1 MNDDEVLGAMKRAV
15 SEVRM
20 DRPIEDIMRRGS
32 ARRRNRTAFGV
43 AGGGLAAVAAAIAIA
58 LPMTNSQQVATA
70 PADGAAGPVAMVPAG
85 WTLDKL
91 ADNKVKLIMTGE
103 QVRTPDVL
111 QNALTDAGI
120 HAAVKVGVHCT
131 PKGAELPQADKVYRT
146 EVAPPDY
153 KFAFIITPKAMPEN
167 SRLYFSLFNPR
178 GGQNLAKFDVF
189 LVSSDAPMN
198 CVPQSS
204 LQK

>member
-1 MNDDEVLGAMKRAV
+1 MNDDEVLGAMKLAV

-20 DRPIEDIMRRGS
+20 DRPVEDIMRRGS

-43 AGGGLAAVAAAIAIA
+43 AGGGLAVVAALAIA
-58 LPMTNSQQVATA
+58 LPIANGQQPATA
-70 PADGAAGPVAMVPAG
+70 PAAGAAGPVAMVPAG

-103 QVRTPDVL
+103 QVTTPDVL
-111 QNALTDAGI
+111 QNALADAGI

-131 PKGAELPQADKVYRT
+131 PKAAELPQADKVYRT
-146 EVAPPDY
+146 EVLPPDY
-153 KFAFIITPKAMPEN
+153 KFTFIITPKGMPEN

-178 GGQNLAKFDVF
+178 GGPKPAKFDVF
-189 LVSSDAPMN
+189 LVSNDAPMN

>member
-1 MNDDEVLGAMKRAV
+1 MKLAV

-20 DRPIEDIMRRGS
+20 DRPVEDIMRRGS

-43 AGGGLAAVAAAIAIA
+43 AGGGLAVAAALAIA
-58 LPMTNSQQVATA
+58 LPMASSPQPATA
-70 PADGAAGPVAMVPAG
+70 PAADAASTAGPVAMVPAG

-103 QVRTPDVL
+103 QVTTPDIL
-111 QNALTDAGI
+111 QSALADAGI

-146 EVAPPDY
+146 EVLPPDY

-178 GGQNLAKFDVF
+178 GGQKPVKFDVF
-189 LVSSDAPMN
+189 LVSNDAPMN
-198 CVPQSS
+198 CRPQSA
-204 LQK
+204 LRK

>member
-43 AGGGLAAVAAAIAIA
+43 AGGGLAAVAALAIA
-58 LPMTNSQQVATA
+58 LPMVSSRQPATA
-70 PADGAAGPVAMVPAG
+70 PAGATAGPVAMVPAG

-111 QNALTDAGI
+111 QNALADAGI
-120 HAAVKVGVHCT
+120 HAAVKVGVLCT

-153 KFAFIITPKAMPEN
+153 KFTFIITPQAMPEN
-167 SRLYFSLFNPR
+167 SRLYFSLFDPR
-178 GGQNLAKFDVF
+178 GRQKLTKFAVF
-189 LVSSDAPMN
+189 LVSNDAPMN
-198 CVPQSS
+198 CMPQSS